1 MALKLLFLSYD
12 DFSRDF
18 PQSVPSL
25 FRLYCLDLSY
35 NNLSGEIPTAVNG
48 LTHLLTFR
56 LESCKSIKTDPTRPG
71 SNEAIASPLIPG
83 TKPTNV
89 VASSPSSLPSSAT
102 PTKPPHNHHS
112 GTSKLSPL
120 ALIAI
125 IIGDVFVVVVVSL
138 IIYCYFWRS
147 YANKMREGKGL
158 KLLETEKIVYSS
170 SPYSA
175 QTGFERGGMVFFEG
189 VKQFELED
197 LLRASAEMLGKGGFG
212 TAYKAVLDDG
222 NVVGVKRLKDA
233 SLGGKKEFEQ
243 HMEVL
248 GRLWHPNVVSLRA
261 YFFAREEKLL
271 VYDYM
276 PNGSLFWLLHA
287 RKSFGVDD
295 PYFQACSV
303 PDTCGDGQSISYP
316 FYIHR
321 QPKTLLC
328 SSLLEHPS
336 EFYRGCYEEK
346 ETRSVLALSEGDP
359 KLRNA
364 SQACRSAVVA
374 PIESYGAYGD
384 GIRGVLRR
392 GFLLKWKAT
401 SCSIC
406 EQSGGFC
413 GFNAT
418 TYNFRCLCPDG
429 PHVWHCQP
437 GINKKAVII
446 AIALSTGIG
455 VLMVM
460 IWCFRKKLSFNK
472 ISYFWKQES
481 LTNQNLEAFF
491 RNYGPLPI
499 RRYSYSNIKKITNFF
514 KDKLGQGGYGG
525 VYKGKLSDGSLVA
538 VKVLKESR
546 GTGEEFINEV
556 ASISRTSHVNIVTL
570 MGFCFED
577 SKRALIYE
585 FMPNGSLDKF
595 IYKKNLVNNEHK
607 LEWKVLY
614 NIAVGIARGLE
625 YLHRG
630 CNTRILHF
638 DIKPHNILLD
648 ENFCPKIS
656 DFGLAKICSREESII
671 SLLGAR
677 GTAGYIAPKIV
688 CRNFGGVSHKS
699 DVYSY
704 GMMVLEMVGGRKN
717 LDDEA
722 DRTSEIFFPH
732 LIYNRLEL
740 DEELGLLGIMDEKDE
755 ENARKMI
762 IVSLWCIQTNPS
774 SRPSMSN
781 VVDMLEGALDSLQI
795 LPKPFLSSP
804 SSRSP

>member
-1 MALKLLFLSYD
+1 MNH
-12 DFSRDF
+12 
-18 PQSVPSL
+18 
-25 FRLYCLDLSY
+25 FRSSPLPT
-35 NNLSGEIPTAVNG
+35 LSG
-48 LTHLLTFR
+48 
-56 LESCKSIKTDPTRPG
+56 
-71 SNEAIASPLIPG
+71 SPD
-83 TKPTNV
+83 
-89 VASSPSSLPSSAT
+89 
-102 PTKPPHNHHS
+102 
-112 GTSKLSPL
+112 GTSKAPPRSSIAHLSTDKPVLPL
-120 ALIAI
+120 I
-125 IIGDVFVVVVVSL
+125 FS
-138 IIYCYFWRS
+138 S
-147 YANKMREGKGL
+147 S
-158 KLLETEKIVYSS
+158 EKILWCGRPVLSS
-170 SPYSA
+170 LQCA
-175 QTGFERGGMVFFEG
+175 
-189 VKQFELED
+189 
-197 LLRASAEMLGKGGFG
+197 
-212 TAYKAVLDDG
+212 
-222 NVVGVKRLKDA
+222 
-233 SLGGKKEFEQ
+233 
-243 HMEVL
+243 
-248 GRLWHPNVVSLRA
+248 
-261 YFFAREEKLL
+261 
-271 VYDYM
+271 
-276 PNGSLFWLLHA
+276 
-287 RKSFGVDD
+287 
-295 PYFQACSV
+295 
-303 PDTCGDGQSISYP
+303 DTCGDGQNISYP
-316 FYIHR
+316 FYIR
-321 QPKTLLC
+321 GNGKPYCGYPGFELSCNNNSQPTINISTTAYIVQEIFYRNQTLRVSNSAFSNTSIDCIPLTGNVSFPGVLFDLAPNQTRLFLLYNC
-328 SSLLEHPS
+328 NSSLLEHPS
-336 EFYRGCYEEK
+336 EFYHGCYEEK
-346 ETRSVLALSEGDP
+346 ENRSVLALPEGDL

-374 PIESYGAYGD
+374 PIESYGVNGD

-392 GFLLKWKAT
+392 GFLLKWKGT
-401 SCSIC
+401 SCSFC
-406 EQSGGFC
+406 QESGGLC
-413 GFNAT
+413 GFNHT
-418 TYNFRCLCPDG
+418 TYNSRCLCADR
-429 PHVWHCQP
+429 PHVWHCRPESRSQVFLVRSQWGKTSRKLP
-437 GINKKAVII
+437 HLSGVFGRGMKGFPYAQTITFPLGINKKVVII

-499 RRYSYSNIKKITNFF
+499 RRYSYSNIKKMTNFF

-677 GTAGYIAPKIV
+677 GTAGYIAPEIV

-774 SRPSMSN
+774 SRPSMSK
-781 VVDMLEGALDSLQI
+781 LLICWKGPLTPCKFRPSLSC
-795 LPKPFLSSP
+795 LPLLQG
-804 SSRSP
+804 RQ